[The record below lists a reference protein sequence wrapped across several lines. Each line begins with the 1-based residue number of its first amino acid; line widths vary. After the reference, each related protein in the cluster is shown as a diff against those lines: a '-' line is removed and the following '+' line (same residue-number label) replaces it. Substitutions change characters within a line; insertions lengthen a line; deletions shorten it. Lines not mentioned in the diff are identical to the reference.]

1 MADPTDPFVAAR
13 RAEIDAADRAILAAL
28 NRRVTAVRLLH
39 DHKVE
44 QGYPLSDPG
53 REEGIVRDLVAANA
67 GPVADATVPAI
78 VRAILDLTR
87 AEVARLRGQTWG

>member
-39 DHKVE
+39 DHKIA

-53 REEGIVRDLVAANA
+53 REAGIVRDLTAVNA
-67 GPVADATVPAI
+67 GPIADGSIPAL
-78 VRAILDLTR
+78 VTAILDLTR
-87 AEVARLRGQTWG
+87 TEVARLRGQTWG